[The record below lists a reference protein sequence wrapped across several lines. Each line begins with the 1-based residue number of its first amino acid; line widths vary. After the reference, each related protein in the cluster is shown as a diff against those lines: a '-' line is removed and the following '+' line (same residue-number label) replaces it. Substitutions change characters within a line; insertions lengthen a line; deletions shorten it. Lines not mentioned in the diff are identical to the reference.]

1 MELIIANVQIRQ
13 DAEGR
18 YCLNDLH
25 RAAGGESSQQ
35 VAFFMRRVETCDLVR
50 EISYSADSQNKNPVD
65 SKPGRYGGTYV
76 AKELV
81 YAYAMWISPRFHL
94 EVIRAYDQI
103 MTKGIAMRTDV
114 AQAAIDNPADF
125 LARAV
130 LVANDQLAIQA
141 KKIQCLEEERAE
153 LAPKAAVTDRIVTAA
168 SGAMNVTLA
177 AKTLQVQ
184 PKTLFTWLSANR
196 WIYRRAGGSAWVAYQ
211 DKIQQ
216 GLLQHKVTTVERL
229 DGSEK
234 IVEQV
239 LVTAKGLAKLAGE
252 IGPIYA

>member
-1 MELIIANVQIRQ
+1 MDNQLNIAGIVIRQ

-25 RAAGGESSQQ
+25 RAAGDLPKHAPALWERQASEL
-35 VAFFMRRVETCDLVR
+35 VE
-50 EISYSADSQNKNPVD
+50 EIQKDTKSYVLAKLR
-65 SKPGRYGGTYV
+65 GRNGGTYV